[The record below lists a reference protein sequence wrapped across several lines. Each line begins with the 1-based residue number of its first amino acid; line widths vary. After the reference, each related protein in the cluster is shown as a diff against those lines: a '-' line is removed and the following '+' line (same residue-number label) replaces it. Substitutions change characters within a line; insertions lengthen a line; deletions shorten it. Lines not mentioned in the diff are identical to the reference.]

1 MPGWRTVIVDA
12 DARTVR
18 VARGVSLDLGATA
31 KALAADRAAAAA
43 RHAAGC
49 GVLVSFG
56 GDISIAG
63 PPPPGGWPVRVTDD
77 HRSDADAPGQWITL
91 RSGGLATSS
100 TTIRRWENDGRRTRT
115 I

>member
-1 MPGWRTVIVDA
+1 M
-12 DARTVR
+12 
-18 VARGVSLDLGATA
+18 
-31 KALAADRAAAAA
+31 
-43 RHAAGC
+43 
-49 GVLVSFG
+49 LVSFG

-100 TTIRRWENDGRRTRT
+100 TTTRRWGTATATRT
-115 I
+115 T